1 MPKLALDGGG
11 ASRMIPKLTLYKGGR
26 KLEATAAKVLAA
38 VVICEISDLLLR
50 KAQAQWK
57 IGDIEALI

>member
-11 ASRMIPKLTLYKGGR
+11 ASRVIPKLTLYKRGR

-38 VVICEISDLLLR
+38 VVICEISHLLLR
-50 KAQAQWK
+50 KAQA
-57 IGDIEALI
+57 